1 MILPSGLIGM
11 RRKVLLPLGVAMG
24 IVGLAPTALCAQSRC
39 PNPVPVTIS
48 SPNLSAPAATMVPDD
63 VCVPSQVPGL
73 NPINYFDDYS
83 WRTFIALVWPAMIG
97 QRGTPDPAQTLSK
110 EGLPLV
116 FETLKADWETFQP
129 NGTSPTVWNDTSV
142 AYMPCPNAKPG
153 EFILSSFT
161 KFGNVGEAG
170 VGNLTFVLIAQ
181 NGTFVRYLAAYN
193 EPEFTSILSNKWYL
207 AANLPQ
213 GRTPP
218 GNPITFPSGSLN
230 VKSSWIDMRNIPH
243 PERYHTRTAW
253 LQDPI
258 SGTCGNNPVTVGLV
272 GLHIV
277 QKTPSRP
284 QWIWSTFE
292 QVDNVPPPNY
302 TAPQPPTKPTQTF
315 TFNDGTNTKMPID
328 PPAAYRWST
337 AIQTP
342 PPPIN
347 IQRVMPIDSDTI
359 TTNAIWQQ
367 ALSQQ
372 NSVWQYYQLTMTQW
386 PTAVPPNPAL
396 PGIPQNTLPGTG
408 ATSAFANT
416 TLETW
421 GQTKIRFG
429 CMGCHTQTMN
439 NDFVWSLEMNAF
451 QAMPST
457 TAIAKSEN
465 TSLRSSPALEALK
478 DLLSEQLKP

>member
-1 MILPSGLIGM
+1 
-11 RRKVLLPLGVAMG
+11 
-24 IVGLAPTALCAQSRC
+24 
-39 PNPVPVTIS
+39 
-48 SPNLSAPAATMVPDD
+48 MVPDD
-63 VCVPSQVPGL
+63 VCIPPQVPQVPSENL
-73 NPINYFDDYS
+73 IKYFDDYS
-83 WRTFIALVWPAMIG
+83 WKTFVALVWPALIG
-97 QRGTPDPAQTLSK
+97 QRGTPDPAQNLSK
-110 EGLPLV
+110 VDVPLV
-116 FETLKADWETFQP
+116 FETFKADWETFQP
-129 NGTSPTVWNDTSV
+129 NGTRPTSWNDTAA

-170 VGNLTFVLIAQ
+170 VGNLTSVLIAQ

-213 GRTPP
+213 NQTPP
-218 GNPITFPSGSLN
+218 ADPITFPVGSLN
-230 VKSSWIDMRNIPH
+230 VKSSWIDMRNVPH

-258 SGTCGNNPVTVGLV
+258 SGTCSINPVTVGLV

-292 QVDNVPPPNY
+292 QVDNVPPPTY
-302 TAPQPPTKPTQTF
+302 IPPEPPAKPTQTF
-315 TFNDGTNTKMPID
+315 TFNDGTRTTMSD
-328 PPAAYRWST
+328 GAPAAYLWST

-347 IQRVMPIDSDTI
+347 IQRLTPIHSDTLA
-359 TTNAIWQQ
+359 TNVIWQQ

-372 NSVWQYYQLTMTQW
+372 NSVWQFYLLTMTQW
-386 PTAVPPNPAL
+386 PTAAPPNPAL
-396 PGIPQNTLPGTG
+396 PGIPQNTFPGRG
-408 ATSAFANT
+408 AKSAFANT

-421 GQTKIRFG
+421 GQTSIRSG
-429 CMGCHTQTMN
+429 CMACHTQAPR

-451 QAMPST
+451 QASPST
-457 TAIAKSEN
+457 NAIAKSGN

-478 DLLSEQLKP
+478 DLLAEQLKP